1 MRAPP
6 EVLNTICPVTV
17 SHRKLPVNF
26 NRDHLQL
33 FQHEFE
39 KEIPKTELLKFANVR
54 VSSEGL
60 IFKGTR
66 ILRESFAYAF
76 ELDEWKRRSIVKF
89 LVTNFFS
96 RRPRKIETDVL
107 WITDYW
113 SKGYFHWL
121 TDALTRL
128 YVMRD
133 RLDQVLLLL
142 PWEFE
147 TRDFVRTS
155 LEVFGVKKF
164 DFIRRDEVALCSSLL
179 LPTHTAPSGHFRD
192 EVLSGVRATLLAAFG
207 DSACDG
213 AGERIYISRR
223 AANRRRVV
231 NEEEIVPLLNK
242 FGFQTVCME
251 ELPFQDQVK
260 VMSRA
265 RYVVSNH
272 GAGLTNMLFMQDGAR
287 VLELRHVTDYI
298 NNCYFVLASA
308 LKFDYLYQLCEPKP
322 DQADSPHGQSSLRSQ
337 ADPHTADLVVD
348 ANELEKNLSLL
359 IEE

>member
-1 MRAPP
+1 MPKSARP
-6 EVLNTICPVTV
+6 EVLTTICPVTV

-26 NRDHLQL
+26 DRDHLQL

-39 KEIPKTELLKFANVR
+39 KEIPKSELLKFENVR

-66 ILRESFAYAF
+66 ILPQSFAYAF
-76 ELDEWKRRSIVKF
+76 ELGEWKRRSILKF
-89 LVTNFFS
+89 LVTNFFA

-128 YVMRD
+128 YVVRE
-133 RLDQVLLLL
+133 RLDHLDLLL

-155 LEVFGVKKF
+155 LEVFGVKKY
-164 DFIRRDEVALCSSLL
+164 DFIKRDEVALCSSLL

-192 EVLSGVRATLLAAFG
+192 EVLSGVRTTLLAALG
-207 DSACDG
+207 DSTYRGD
-213 AGERIYISRR
+213 GERIYISRR

-231 NEEEIVPLLNK
+231 NEEEIIPLLTK

-287 VLELRHVTDYI
+287 VLELRHVSDYV

-308 LKFDYLYQLCEPKP
+308 LKFDYFYQLCPPIREPICEP
-322 DQADSPHGQSSLRSQ
+322 RSDQ
-337 ADPHTADLVVD
+337 ADPHTADLSVD
-348 ANELEKNLSLL
+348 PQELEKNLALL
-359 IEE
+359 IEN